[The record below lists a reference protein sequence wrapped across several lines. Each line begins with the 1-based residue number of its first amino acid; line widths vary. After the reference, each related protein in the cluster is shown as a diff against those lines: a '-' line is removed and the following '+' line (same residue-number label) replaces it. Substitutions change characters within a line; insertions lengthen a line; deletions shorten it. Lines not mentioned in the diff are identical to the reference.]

1 MLELE
6 KRLSWVYLINL
17 VFYIAP
23 FFYINYSLVQ
33 YVWMTLALAAFI
45 GCYYWIYRSHTSQML
60 WPILLMALI
69 ASAITPMNYGS
80 ISMFAYVSFFIG
92 FAYNFRQFLAGVTAL
107 ICVLVLLDHFFV
119 KGAPYF
125 LLYGSALV
133 LAIGVFGVLDRARR
147 ASLLKE
153 QRSAEEIKQLAT
165 IVERERIARDLH
177 DIMGHSL
184 SGIVL
189 KADLADKLLQQQQVQ
204 AASQQLKELASIAR
218 ESLSQ
223 VRQTVSG
230 YKHKGLSGELQNLTS
245 KLREAGLKVNGK
257 KSFFAKHEL
266 EYLGYMITRE
276 GIKPMPQ
283 KVEAILKI
291 ATPSNRKEL
300 RGFIGTPRLDVLC
313 QVTLGDCVRK
323 RNGAAQGLGD
333 GANDQV
339 PEHQGECN
347 ADEQRGDQ
355 AKGHALIK
363 RL

>member
-23 FFYINYSLVQ
+23 FFYINYSLNQ
-33 YVWMTLALAAFI
+33 YLWMTLALMAFV
-45 GCYYWIYRSHTSQML
+45 GCYYWIYRCHTTQMWL
-60 WPILLMALI
+60 PILLMAAI
-69 ASAITPMNYGS
+69 ASAITPLNYGS

-92 FAYNFRQFLAGVTAL
+92 FAYNFRQFLAGAAAL
-107 ICVLVLLDHFFV
+107 VGLLVLLDYFFV

-133 LAIGVFGVLDRARR
+133 MAIGVFGVLDRTRR

-184 SGIVL
+184 SGIIL

-204 AASQQLKELASIAR
+204 AASQQLQELAFIAR

-230 YKHKGLSGELQNLTS
+230 YKHKGLVGEVQALSG
-245 KLREAGLKVNGK
+245 KLREAGFGVDVQGEIPVLSAREETAVVLVLTELVTNVLKHSNGD
-257 KSFFAKHEL
+257 EV
-266 EYLGYMITRE
+266 
-276 GIKPMPQ
+276 Q
-283 KVEAILKI
+283 
-291 ATPSNRKEL
+291 
-300 RGFIGTPRLDVLC
+300 LC
-313 QVTLGDCVRK
+313 FHNT
-323 RNGAAQGLGD
+323 AQGYQILVSDNGSV
-333 GANDQV
+333 GAVLPGNGLTGIQ
-339 PEHQGECN
+339 E
-347 ADEQRGDQ
+347 RLT
-355 AKGHALIK
+355 ALNSQLEWQLSPSSFSFILP
-363 RL
+363 REA

>member
-17 VFYIAP
+17 VFYVAP

-33 YVWMTLALAAFI
+33 YVWMTLALVAFI
-45 GCYYWIYRSHTSQML
+45 GCYYWIYRSPPSRML
-60 WPILLMALI
+60 WPILLMAFI
-69 ASAITPMNYGS
+69 ASAITPLNYGS

-92 FAYNFRQFLAGVTAL
+92 FAYNFRQFLAGVAAL
-107 ICVLVLLDHFFV
+107 LCVLVLLDHLFV

-133 LAIGVFGVLDRARR
+133 IAIGVFGVLDRTRR

-189 KADLADKLLQQQQVQ
+189 KADLADKLLQQQQYQ
-204 AASQQLKELASIAR
+204 AASQQLQELAFIAR

-230 YKHKGLSGELQNLTS
+230 YKHKGLLGEVQALSG
-245 KLREAGLKVNGK
+245 KLREAGFGVDVQGEIPTLSAREETAVVLILTELVTNVLKHSNGDEVRIRFSDNEQGYQLMVSDNGK
-257 KSFFAKHEL
+257 VAEL
-266 EYLGYMITRE
+266 
-276 GIKPMPQ
+276 
-283 KVEAILKI
+283 
-291 ATPSNRKEL
+291 
-300 RGFIGTPRLDVLC
+300 
-313 QVTLGDCVRK
+313 
-323 RNGAAQGLGD
+323 
-333 GANDQV
+333 
-339 PEHQGECN
+339 HQGHGLTGIQERL
-347 ADEQRGDQ
+347 A
-355 AKGHALIK
+355 ALNSSLEWQVSPCSFSFILP
-363 RL
+363 REA

>member
-23 FFYINYSLVQ
+23 FFYINYSPLQYLWMIVALV
-33 YVWMTLALAAFI
+33 AFV
-45 GCYYWIYRSHTSQML
+45 GCYYWIYRSHSSQML
-60 WPILLMALI
+60 VPILLMALI
-69 ASAITPMNYGS
+69 ASVITPLNYGS
-80 ISMFAYVSFFIG
+80 IAMFAYVSFFIG
-92 FAYNFRQFLAGVTAL
+92 FAYNFRQFLVGVAAL
-107 ICVLVLLDHFFV
+107 LCVLVLLDHFFV

-147 ASLLKE
+147 DSLLKE

-189 KADLADKLLQQQQVQ
+189 KADLADKLLQQQQFQ
-204 AASQQLKELASIAR
+204 AAHQQLQELAQIAR

-230 YKHKGLSGELQNLTS
+230 YKHKGLVGEVQALSS
-245 KLREAGLKVNGK
+245 KLREAGFGVDVQGEIPTLSAREETAVVLILTELVTNVLKHSNGDEVQISFSENQQGRQLMVSDNGK
-257 KSFFAKHEL
+257 LSELKQGHGLTGIQERLAALNSQLEWQLSPSRFSFILPK
-266 EYLGYMITRE
+266 
-276 GIKPMPQ
+276 
-283 KVEAILKI
+283 EA
-291 ATPSNRKEL
+291 
-300 RGFIGTPRLDVLC
+300 
-313 QVTLGDCVRK
+313 
-323 RNGAAQGLGD
+323 
-333 GANDQV
+333 
-339 PEHQGECN
+339 
-347 ADEQRGDQ
+347 
-355 AKGHALIK
+355 
-363 RL
+363 

>member
-23 FFYINYSLVQ
+23 FFYIEYSPLQ
-33 YVWMTLALAAFI
+33 YGWMTLALVAFV
-45 GCYYWIYRSHTSQML
+45 GCYYWIYRSHCSQM
-60 WPILLMALI
+60 WRPILLMTLI
-69 ASAITPMNYGS
+69 ASCITPLNYGS
-80 ISMFAYVSFFIG
+80 IAMFAYVSFFIG
-92 FAYNFRQFLAGVTAL
+92 FAYSFRQFLAGAAAL
-107 ICVLVLLDHFFV
+107 IGLLILLDHLFV

-204 AASQQLKELASIAR
+204 AAREQLQELAQIAR

-230 YKHKGLSGELQNLTS
+230 YKHKGLAGEVQALS
-245 KLREAGLKVNGK
+245 HKLREAGFAVDVQGDIPALSAREETAVVLVLTELVTNVLRHSNGDTVQIH
-257 KSFFAKHEL
+257 FGATEQ
-266 EYLGYMITRE
+266 G
-276 GIKPMPQ
+276 Q
-283 KVEAILKI
+283 KVLVSDNGH
-291 ATPSNRKEL
+291 ATEL
-300 RGFIGTPRLDVLC
+300 
-313 QVTLGDCVRK
+313 
-323 RNGAAQGLGD
+323 
-333 GANDQV
+333 
-339 PEHQGECN
+339 HQGNGLTGIQERL
-347 ADEQRGDQ
+347 A
-355 AKGHALIK
+355 ALNSSLEWELSPSRFSFILPK
-363 RL
+363 EA

>member
-23 FFYINYSLVQ
+23 FFYIDYNLTQ
-33 YVWMTLALAAFI
+33 YCWMTLALVAFV
-45 GCYYWIYRSHTSQML
+45 GCYYWIYCSHTSQML

-189 KADLADKLLQQQQVQ
+189 KADLADKLLQQQQYQ
-204 AASQQLKELASIAR
+204 AASQQLQELAFIAR

-230 YKHKGLSGELQNLTS
+230 YKHKGLAGEVQILTS
-245 KLREAGLKVNGK
+245 KLREAGFGVDVQGQVPNLSAREETAVVLILTELVTNVLKHSNGDEVQIRFSENEQGYQLMVSDNGK
-257 KSFFAKHEL
+257 VAEL
-266 EYLGYMITRE
+266 
-276 GIKPMPQ
+276 
-283 KVEAILKI
+283 
-291 ATPSNRKEL
+291 
-300 RGFIGTPRLDVLC
+300 
-313 QVTLGDCVRK
+313 
-323 RNGAAQGLGD
+323 
-333 GANDQV
+333 
-339 PEHQGECN
+339 HQGNGLTGIQERL
-347 ADEQRGDQ
+347 A
-355 AKGHALIK
+355 ALNSSLQWQLSPSRFSFTLPK
-363 RL
+363 EA

>member
-23 FFYINYSLVQ
+23 FFYLNYNLIQ
-33 YVWMTLALAAFI
+33 YVWMTLALVAFI
-45 GCYYWIYRSHTSQML
+45 GCYYWIYRSDTRQML
-60 WPILLMALI
+60 LPIVLMALI
-69 ASAITPMNYGS
+69 ASAITPLNYGS

-92 FAYNFRQFLAGVTAL
+92 FAYNFRQFLGGVAAL
-107 ICVLVLLDHFFV
+107 IALLVVLDHFFV

-165 IVERERIARDLH
+165 MVERERIARDLH

-189 KADLADKLLQQQQVQ
+189 KADLADKLLQQKQYQ
-204 AASQQLKELASIAR
+204 AASQQLQELACIAR

-230 YKHKGLSGELQNLTS
+230 YKHKGLAGEVQALST
-245 KLREAGLKVNGK
+245 KLREAGFGVDVQGDIPLLPAREETAVVLILTELATNVLKHSNGEQVQLV
-257 KSFFAKHEL
+257 FNQTEQ
-266 EYLGYMITRE
+266 G
-276 GIKPMPQ
+276 
-283 KVEAILKI
+283 V
-291 ATPSNRKEL
+291 
-300 RGFIGTPRLDVLC
+300 
-313 QVTLGDCVRK
+313 QVTVSD
-323 RNGAAQGLGD
+323 D
-333 GANDQV
+333 GTAT
-339 PEHQGECN
+339 ELHQGHGLTGIEERL
-347 ADEQRGDQ
+347 A
-355 AKGHALIK
+355 ALNSSLQWQLSPSRFSFILPK
-363 RL
+363 EA